1 MVHCAGRLGGTL
13 QVPRRRPGAVSTAPS
28 TTLPR
33 RRGVRP
39 PPLAPRLRPCA
50 AGAAV
55 TPAGSL
61 LLTPPLA
68 AAGPPPRPLRRSLCK
83 ARSPP
88 PPPRTLGIYRRGR
101 VGESA
106 RLRRIGAWRRRRP
119 GAGPAPRAGGRRRL
133 GSAGGAASGDH
144 RPGAE
149 SAARAVLAR
158 RRQARSRRQPA
169 RYANPAAILACGR
182 RGDGG
187 GWQPAA
193 TVGPVAL
200 GEAESVCGRGGL

>member
-1 MVHCAGRLGGTL
+1 MARGGAAGPAR
-13 QVPRRRPGAVSTAPS
+13 A
-28 TTLPR
+28 R
-33 RRGVRP
+33 RRGPGGVGASAPPVAQPPATTVRE
-39 PPLAPRLRPCA
+39 R
-50 AGAAV
+50 
-55 TPAGSL
+55 
-61 LLTPPLA
+61 
-68 AAGPPPRPLRRSLCK
+68 
-83 ARSPP
+83 
-88 PPPRTLGIYRRGR
+88 
-101 VGESA
+101 
-106 RLRRIGAWRRRRP
+106 
-119 GAGPAPRAGGRRRL
+119 
-133 GSAGGAASGDH
+133 GAASGDH

-187 GWQPAA
+187 GRQPAA